1 MARLIRSA
9 QRTLRSS
16 SLPFSSSN
24 SNTNP
29 IHGLTH
35 HNLSIQSRNAI
46 SPSLFQARPYA
57 SSNAITKSP
66 FDSNILRILRTEIEY
81 QSEYAPPNQPVTK
94 FNSFTVEDRA
104 GEQII
109 TMRGKYGENENVK
122 IEATMFDGCIA
133 ISKPGNESSGQDF
146 CLHLSLIVDISK
158 GDAFNELEFVCSA
171 WPNFLEVQKVYI
183 LSRDSLLARPYI
195 GPDFRKL
202 DGKIQKTLKEYLE
215 ARGVND
221 ELAVFLHEYMTN
233 KDRNEV
239 IRWLANVKNFVEK

>member
-1 MARLIRSA
+1 MCFCLLNYS
-9 QRTLRSS
+9 
-16 SLPFSSSN
+16 
-24 SNTNP
+24 
-29 IHGLTH
+29 
-35 HNLSIQSRNAI
+35 
-46 SPSLFQARPYA
+46 
-57 SSNAITKSP
+57 
-66 FDSNILRILRTEIEY
+66 
-81 QSEYAPPNQPVTK
+81 QPVTK

-195 GPDFRKL
+195 GPDFRYYVSFICFFFFYCLFGCLKN
-202 DGKIQKTLKEYLE
+202 ITLVPKVYPTS
-215 ARGVND
+215 D
-221 ELAVFLHEYMTN
+221 FSP
-233 KDRNEV
+233 
-239 IRWLANVKNFVEK
+239 